1 MAFSFGTDEGLLLYE
16 APSNYSAKYAMLYEG
31 ALSDAAPTAAADL
44 LTGLRKRNP
53 EAWSALATAYRERL
67 RDIAASALPNEV
79 TCRADASDIVQQ
91 TLAEANQSFATFRG
105 ASLPELFAWM
115 AAILRHNVDDVVR
128 QHVIAERRSVRFERC
143 LDDNSGA
150 GFDAVSA
157 ADQTS
162 PSMAAARGEM
172 QDRLQM
178 ALDRLP
184 ARQRDAVRMRHLEG
198 RPLADI
204 AAKLDCSLQA
214 AAAVIARG
222 LRALRE
228 ELKELE

>member
-1 MAFSFGTDEGLLLYE
+1 MLHKGASSESATATAPDLLIGLREGNPD
-16 APSNYSAKYAMLYEG
+16 AWH
-31 ALSDAAPTAAADL
+31 ALAAA
-44 LTGLRKRNP
+44 
-53 EAWSALATAYRERL
+53 YRQRL
-67 RDIAASALPNEV
+67 RDIAASALPSEV
-79 TCRADASDIVQQ
+79 AGRADASDIVQQ
-91 TLAEANQSFATFRG
+91 TLAEANQSFAAFHG

-115 AAILRHNVDDVVR
+115 TAILKHNVDDVVR
-128 QHVIAERRSVRFERC
+128 QHVIAERRSVRAERC

-150 GFDAVSA
+150 GFNAILA

-162 PSMAAARGEM
+162 PSMAAARGEI
-172 QDRLQM
+172 QDRLEM

-204 AAKLDCSLQA
+204 ADKLDCSLQA

-222 LRALRE
+222 LRGLRE
-228 ELKELE
+228 EMKEFEL